1 MDLKQREIISLLN
14 CMKQIVY
21 HHFVGDFPIFFW
33 TKSRNQ
39 KNNWAGRHSCI
50 YKNVYIIC
58 KWHVYIYIYMCVCKF
73 AHWFFTRLL
82 LPQRKKDIYW
92 TRSLRRRTPGLC
104 PKGFLDT
111 KKKRCALWLLV
122 AVEKSGNIFFDVGGN
137 NWIFAYLL
145 III

>member
-14 CMKQIVY
+14 CMKHIVY

-58 KWHVYIYIYMCVCKF
+58 KWHVYIYMCVCKF
-73 AHWFFTRLL
+73 AHWFFNRLL

-111 KKKRCALWLLV
+111 KKNDALCGCWWPLKK
-122 AVEKSGNIFFDVGGN
+122 VETYFFDVGGN